1 MQFNHSYVGLR
12 RNSKSGRNY
21 ANAYLIKEGNDE
33 MTKMRDVL
41 LTEVAL
47 RDGSHAVRHQFTVE
61 QVTTVAKA
69 LDEANVPYIEVSH
82 GDGLGGSS
90 LQYGL
95 SLTNEM
101 ELIEAAAS
109 AVEQAKI
116 AVLLIP
122 GIGTMPQ
129 LKEAAQ
135 LGAKMARIATHV
147 TEADVSHQHIA
158 LAKELGMETVG
169 FLMMSHM
176 APPNKLLEQA
186 KLMESYGADTVYVVD
201 SAGALLPHQV
211 RDRIRL
217 LKENLSV
224 NIGFHAHNNLSLAM
238 ANTLVAIEEGATRI
252 DGSIRCLGAGA
263 GKTQTEVAVAV
274 LDKLNIRTGIDVYKM
289 MDIAEEL
296 VAPILE
302 KPQEITRDSLVLGY
316 AGVYSSFL
324 LHAQRAAQHFGIDS
338 RSILV
343 ELGKRQVVGGQE
355 DMIMD
360 VAAELSKEKSELSV

>member
-1 MQFNHSYVGLR
+1 
-12 RNSKSGRNY
+12 
-21 ANAYLIKEGNDE
+21 
-33 MTKMRDVL
+33 MTNERDVL
-41 LTEVAL
+41 ITEVAL
-47 RDGSHAVRHQFTVE
+47 RDGSHAIRHQFTVK
-61 QVTTVAKA
+61 QVTDVAKA
-69 LDEANVPYIEVSH
+69 LDEANVPFIEVSH

-90 LQYGL
+90 LQYGF

-109 AVEQAKI
+109 VVKQAKI
-116 AVLLIP
+116 AVLLLP
-122 GIGTMPQ
+122 GIGTMPD
-129 LKEAAQ
+129 LKQAAK

-147 TEADVSHQHIA
+147 TEADVSPQHIA
-158 LAKELGMETVG
+158 LAKDLGLETVG

-176 APPNKLLEQA
+176 APTEKLVEQA

-211 RDRIRL
+211 KERIRA
-217 LKENLSV
+217 LKDSLKINV
-224 NIGFHAHNNLSLAM
+224 GFHAHNNLSLAM

-263 GKTQTEVAVAV
+263 GNTQTEVLVAV
-274 LDKLNIRTGIDVYKM
+274 LDKLGIKTGIDIYKM

-302 KPQEITRDSLVLGY
+302 KPQEITKDSLVLGY

-324 LHAQRAAQHFGIDS
+324 LHAQKAAQRFGIDS
-338 RSILV
+338 RDILI
-343 ELGKRQVVGGQE
+343 ELGNRKVVGGQE

-360 VAAELSKEKSELSV
+360 VAAEISNRGLVHEH

>member
-1 MQFNHSYVGLR
+1 
-12 RNSKSGRNY
+12 
-21 ANAYLIKEGNDE
+21 
-33 MTKMRDVL
+33 MTIERDVII
-41 LTEVAL
+41 TEVAL
-47 RDGSHAVRHQFTVE
+47 RDGSHAIRHQYTVE
-61 QVTTVAKA
+61 QVTSVAKA
-69 LDEANVPYIEVSH
+69 LDEANVPVIEVSH

-95 SLTNEM
+95 SKTNEM

-109 AVEQAKI
+109 VVKQAKI
-116 AVLLIP
+116 AVLLLP
-122 GIGTMPQ
+122 GIGTMPE
-129 LKEAAQ
+129 LKQAAQ

-147 TEADVSHQHIA
+147 TEADVSPQHIA
-158 LAKELGMETVG
+158 LAKDLGLETVG

-176 APPNKLLEQA
+176 APTAKLVEQA

-211 RDRIRL
+211 KERIRA
-217 LKENLSV
+217 LKDSLTV
-224 NIGFHAHNNLSLAM
+224 NVGFHAHNNLSLAM
-238 ANTLVAIEEGATRI
+238 ANTLAAIEEGATRI

-263 GKTQTEVAVAV
+263 GNTQTEVLVSV
-274 LDKLNIRTGIDVYKM
+274 LDKLGIKTGIDVYKM
-289 MDIAEEL
+289 MDIAEDL

-324 LHAQRAAQHFGIDS
+324 LFAQRAAKKFGIDS
-338 RSILV
+338 REILI
-343 ELGKRQVVGGQE
+343 ELGNRKVVGGQE

-360 VAAELSKEKSELSV
+360 VAAELAKKKQGVSV